1 MDRPPSTWLVEFA
14 SGTIRFPYCYGSFV
28 TPFLLDFWI
37 FGQGISRR
45 FDGSFYFI
53 RGKNEKNIGQE
64 LNPSSPMME
73 RMENFQYIYDK
84 NIYDSL
90 DCSCHFFF
98 LSSLAQQEF
107 RFNRVCKNLYGR
119 GKEEDRV

>member
-73 RMENFQYIYDK
+73 RMENFREY
-84 NIYDSL
+84 L
-90 DCSCHFFF
+90 DCSCHLFF

-107 RFNRVCKNLYGR
+107 RFNRIYKNL
-119 GKEEDRV
+119 